1 MKAEPAVSDPSLCS
15 AALRYAARGWAVFPL
30 HGFRDG
36 RCTCGQAACEHPGK
50 HPRTSHG
57 CKNARRKALRRLNR
71 PHRGRQAGRQA
82 DRAPRQPHP
91 AAEEFLARLRRG

>member
-1 MKAEPAVSDPSLCS
+1 MKTESGTRKLVLDLLEEQALVIGGLIAVHDVEDEFVWRLFRSLD
-15 AALRYAARGWAVFPL
+15 VI
-30 HGFRDG
+30 
-36 RCTCGQAACEHPGK
+36 
-50 HPRTSHG
+50 
-57 CKNARRKALRRLNR
+57 RRKALRRLNR